1 MKKLKVFTLVVV
13 CFFIVSAQAG
23 AVGFR
28 TGFNNY
34 QITEVDNLNLGKSV
48 EKVWNLTYEGSQ
60 NPITVVKRHTGE
72 GTVYIVNSKFFE
84 VCYASTSKGFGTRT
98 VKKAWSSVPGQ
109 INGAV
114 INAEELKKQ
123 QILTPQKVD
132 DEKAL
137 GLIASYLPNLLN
149 EEYTHLLN

>member
-1 MKKLKVFTLVVV
+1 MKKLKVFTIVVV
-13 CFFIVSAQAG
+13 CFIFVSVQAG

-34 QITEVDNLNLGKSV
+34 QITEVNNLDIAKSV
-48 EKVWNLTYEGSQ
+48 DKVWNLTYEGSQ
-60 NPITVVKRHTGE
+60 NPITVMKRHTGE
-72 GTVYIVNSKFFE
+72 STVYIVSSEFFE